1 MNGMNY
7 VPIATMI
14 LVCIMFTKII
24 HTIFR
29 AGYTRVCMWIINNPM
44 VSVSVAIEC
53 VESMLQ
59 KISSQLKI
67 KHQTD
72 IRAVV
77 ALKRWWVMNYSH
89 YFTLVKYCH
98 CPSGVGCKGAPVVSL
113 LCCCQFID
121 VGRALCY
128 VGHPCSSSSQ
138 EKRST
143 HIRVVGPSPTVV
155 GPSPTVVG
163 PSPTVVGP
171 SPTVVGPSPTVTIV
185 SDYLIRTGIRLCI
198 AHHSII

>member
-89 YFTLVKYCH
+89 YFTLV
-98 CPSGVGCKGAPVVSL
+98 
-113 LCCCQFID
+113 
-121 VGRALCY
+121 
-128 VGHPCSSSSQ
+128 GHPCSSSSQ

-143 HIRVVGPSPTVV
+143 HIRVVGPSPTVVGPSPTVV